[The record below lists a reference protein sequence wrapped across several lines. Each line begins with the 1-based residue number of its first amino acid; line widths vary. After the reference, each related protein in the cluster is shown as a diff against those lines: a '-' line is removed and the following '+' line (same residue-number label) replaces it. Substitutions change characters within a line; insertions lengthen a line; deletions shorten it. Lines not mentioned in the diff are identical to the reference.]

1 MCLLLTATSA
11 KMRSTLLNV
20 PGLIEDIYSK
30 NSDGLGAM
38 YATKTGLKVVKT
50 LPKNAA
56 DVRKFVESLPNDDR
70 ELALHFRWRT
80 HGEINLAQ
88 CHPYPVIEGTA
99 LMHNGI
105 LSTGNKADVTKSDTY
120 HFIADYLANMSA
132 DNLHC
137 PKVTEMIGEYIG
149 ENKFAIMSADGRLTV
164 INKDQGVAYDGVW
177 YSNTYAWEP
186 SLVIPTYKKRAV
198 YSGFTSSQW
207 SQGISKRDMWAG
219 MDDGDDLYGASPLD
233 RSMAYDEEDDDVFQ
247 VAECVDQAIY
257 DQDNEELEALIE
269 EFPMETLRHI
279 ADNYDVTEYENTNDE
294 DLTPGVVAVRQALCR
309 GDLLDL
315 LERLEDDQAG
325 IMPDRIATCLTW
337 FCMAEPRPST
347 ITTRL
352 KELA

>member
-1 MCLLLTATSA
+1 MCQIIQGPSA
-11 KMRSTLLNV
+11 QIKQVLLNTEGLLEQLHKNN
-20 PGLIEDIYSK
+20 PDGWGALYHTTSGPKAIKKLPRSAADTRKLIEK
-30 NSDGLGAM
+30 
-38 YATKTGLKVVKT
+38 
-50 LPKNAA
+50 LP
-56 DVRKFVESLPNDDR
+56 SDDR
-70 ELALHFRWRT
+70 SVALHWRWKT
-80 HGEINLAQ
+80 SGLVDQENA
-88 CHPYPVIEGTA
+88 HPHFVDGGWLI
-99 LMHNGI
+99 HNGVLDI
-105 LSTGNKADVTKSDTY
+105 D
-120 HFIADYLANMSA
+120 MSA
-132 DNLHC
+132 NPDRCDTHHFARAYLDGSMPLLVQS
-137 PKVTEMIGEYIG
+137 PKMIALLGEFIG
-149 ENKFAIMSADGRLTV
+149 NNRFVLMDDAGTMAIVNAHQGYTAQGLWFANDYSMSR
-164 INKDQGVAYDGVW
+164 
-177 YSNTYAWEP
+177 
-186 SLVIPTYKKRAV
+186 SLVDPTYKKKPV

>member
-1 MCLLLTATSA
+1 MCLLLTSTSA
-11 KMRSTLLNV
+11 KMRSTLLNTT
-20 PGLIEDIYSK
+20 GLIEDIYDK

-38 YATKTGLKVVKT
+38 YANKSGLKVVKT

-105 LSTGNKADVTKSDTY
+105 LDTGNKADVTKSDTW
-120 HFIADYLANMSA
+120 HFIADYLAKMSA

-149 ENKFAIMSADGRLTV
+149 ANKFAIMSADGRLTV

-177 YSNTYAWEP
+177 YSNVYAWEP
-186 SLVIPTYKKRAV
+186 SLVIPTYKKRPV

-207 SQGISKRDMWAG
+207 SQGISKKDMWAG
-219 MDDGDDLYGASPLD
+219 MDEGDDLYGASPLG
-233 RSMAYDEEDDDVFQ
+233 RSIPWTDEEDDDVFQ
-247 VAECVDQAIY
+247 VQECVDSAIFNS
-257 DQDNEELEALIE
+257 DDEELTALIE
-269 EFPMETLRHI
+269 AFPLDTLRHI
-279 ADNYDVTEYENTNDE
+279 CDTYTVTEYANTDDQ

-309 GDLLDL
+309 GDVLDL
-315 LERLEDDQAG
+315 MERLEDDLTG
-325 IMPDRIATCLTW
+325 IMPDRIATCLIF
-337 FCMAEPRPST
+337 FCNATPEPVALN
-347 ITTRL
+347 RL